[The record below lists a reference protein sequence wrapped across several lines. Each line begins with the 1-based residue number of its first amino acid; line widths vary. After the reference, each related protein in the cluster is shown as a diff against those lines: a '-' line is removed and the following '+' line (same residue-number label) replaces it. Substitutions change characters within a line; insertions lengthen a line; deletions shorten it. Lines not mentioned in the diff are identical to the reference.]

1 MQLSSARKLI
11 LDLILSVCTQLILR
25 LGNEAVPQKTP
36 IIVDRAS
43 LEKFNKII
51 NKIKIDIY
59 FV

>member
-43 LEKFNKII
+43 LEKSNKII